1 MSGIV
6 YPRPLAPGDSIAV
19 PAPSSGVPA
28 ELHERLAAAVTAL
41 EARDFRADVGELA
54 LRGGLV
60 PAPAAARAEEL
71 SAAFARPEVRAVL
84 PPWGGDLAIDLVD
97 RIDWAAL
104 AADPTWFAGWSDIS
118 TLLMPLTILTG
129 VATLHGANLMD
140 EPWQLPEE
148 FVRWTDVAS
157 APAGA
162 TIEQRSAPRRRSRVW
177 GAWADE
183 PLGRDEAYEEPTRWS
198 LLGDGDG
205 DGGDSDGNDGGR
217 DGVRDEGGDG
227 DGHGGDS
234 DGGDSDGSDGGG
246 TGGGELRVSGR
257 LIGGCLETVSL
268 LAGSPAG
275 DVRGFAERHAPEG
288 LIVYLEVS
296 DADAVTAARLFHSLR
311 LAGWFE
317 RANAVLIGRTSAEP
331 GSQLS
336 HRDAV
341 RMALGDLGVPVILD
355 VDAGHQPP
363 QMPLVNGA
371 LAEVVLRADG
381 AVIRQHLVP

>member
-6 YPRPLAPGDSIAV
+6 YPRPLAPGDLIAV

-41 EARDFRADVGELA
+41 EARGFRADVGELA

-60 PAPAAARAEEL
+60 PAPAAVRAEEL
-71 SAAFARPEVRAVL
+71 TAAFARPEVRAVL

-177 GAWADE
+177 GAWAAE
-183 PLGRDEAYEEPTRWS
+183 PLGRDEAYEEPTRWR
-198 LLGDGDG
+198 LL
-205 DGGDSDGNDGGR
+205 
-217 DGVRDEGGDG
+217 GDG

-234 DGGDSDGSDGGG
+234 DGSGGGSGGGRDGDRDGSGAGGG
-246 TGGGELRVSGR
+246 YGGGELRVRGR

-341 RMALGDLGVPVILD
+341 RMALGDLGIPVILD

-371 LAEVVLRADG
+371 LAEVVLLTDG
-381 AVIRQHLVP
+381 AVIRQYLVP

>member
-183 PLGRDEAYEEPTRWS
+183 PLGRDEAYEEPTRWR

-205 DGGDSDGNDGGR
+205 DGDGR
-217 DGVRDEGGDG
+217 
-227 DGHGGDS
+227 GGDS
-234 DGGDSDGSDGGG
+234 EG

-341 RMALGDLGVPVILD
+341 RMALGDLGIPVILD